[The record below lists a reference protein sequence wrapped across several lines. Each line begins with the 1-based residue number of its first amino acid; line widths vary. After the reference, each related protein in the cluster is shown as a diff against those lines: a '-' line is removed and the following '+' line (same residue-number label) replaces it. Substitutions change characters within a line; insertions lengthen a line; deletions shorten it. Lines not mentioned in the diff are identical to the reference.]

1 MDTNILE
8 KAVSLRHELHAH
20 PELSGAE
27 TWTKNRL
34 MQFLRCNT
42 RLSLVDRGAWFYAVH
57 HGGSARPPIAFRA
70 DFDAIAVDESIDL
83 PYGSRFPGVAHKCGH
98 DGHSAV
104 LCALAME
111 VDAAG
116 SDRDVFF
123 IFQHAEEN
131 GDGARE
137 CAPLVD
143 EQHIA
148 EVYGFHNMP
157 GYPAGTV
164 ALRKGTMTCASA
176 GMTIHF
182 VGTPAHAS
190 LPETGRNP
198 ALAIADI
205 VRLLP
210 ELVRPGRN
218 RGLVLCTVIQIDV
231 GEPAF
236 GVAASEGRLLLTCR
250 GHYEEELNALVECI
264 EQRAR
269 ELAARDGLAVDFAYR
284 DVYPA
289 TVNSGEAVDRI
300 VAACGTLGVSVQE
313 MPEPMRSS
321 EDIGHFFKRAPGAL
335 FLMGA
340 GDRPPI
346 HTAGYDFLDDLIE
359 PAAAIFRALVESP

>member
-1 MDTNILE
+1 MDPRILD

-20 PELSGAE
+20 PELSGVE
-27 TWTKNRL
+27 TWTKSRL
-34 MQFLRCNT
+34 MQFLRSNTT
-42 RLSLVDRGAWFYAVH
+42 RLSLVDRGAWFYAAYKS
-57 HGGSARPPIAFRA
+57 GTSRPAIAFRA
-70 DFDAIAVDESIDL
+70 DFDAIAVDETIDL

-111 VDAAG
+111 VDAAAA
-116 SDRDVFF
+116 DRDVFF

-131 GDGARE
+131 GAGARE

-148 EVYGFHNMP
+148 EIYGFHNMP
-157 GYPAGTV
+157 GIPQGTV
-164 ALRKGTMTCASA
+164 ALRRGTMNCASA
-176 GMTIHF
+176 GMAVHF
-182 VGTPAHAS
+182 VGAPAHAS

-210 ELVRPGRN
+210 DLIRPGKN
-218 RGLVLCTVIQIDV
+218 KGLVLCTVIQIDV

-236 GVAASEGRLLLTCR
+236 GVAASEGKLLLTCR
-250 GHYEEELNALVECI
+250 GQYEEEMNALVDAVENK
-264 EQRAR
+264 AR
-269 ELAARDGLAVDFAYR
+269 ELAERDGLKVDFAFH

-289 TVNSGEAVDRI
+289 TVNSEAGVDRI
-300 VAACGTLGVSVQE
+300 IAACEGLGISVQE
-313 MPEPMRSS
+313 MEEPMRSS
-321 EDIGHFFKRAPGAL
+321 EDIGYFFKRTTGAL

-346 HTAGYDFLDDLIE
+346 HTSGYDFLDDLIA
-359 PAAAIFRALVESP
+359 PAVAVFQALI